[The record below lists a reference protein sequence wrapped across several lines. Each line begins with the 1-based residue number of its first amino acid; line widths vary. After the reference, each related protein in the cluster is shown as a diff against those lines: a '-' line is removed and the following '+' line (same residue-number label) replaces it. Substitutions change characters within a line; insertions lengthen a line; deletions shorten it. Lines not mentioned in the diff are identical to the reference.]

1 MAGKQ
6 RVAIIGA
13 GGFGRE
19 VFYLLDDH
27 FYECIGFIDF
37 DKTGEDLS
45 RPILGCED
53 DMACMIDE
61 YEFSSCVLAIGDIR
75 KRKGIH

>member
-1 MAGKQ
+1 MTNKQ

-27 FYECIGFIDF
+27 FYECIGFIDYN
-37 DKTGEDLS
+37 KKEEALPV
-45 RPILGCED
+45 PIIGHEND
-53 DMACMIDE
+53 IDRHR
-61 YEFSSCVLAIGDIR
+61 L
-75 KRKGIH
+75 HW